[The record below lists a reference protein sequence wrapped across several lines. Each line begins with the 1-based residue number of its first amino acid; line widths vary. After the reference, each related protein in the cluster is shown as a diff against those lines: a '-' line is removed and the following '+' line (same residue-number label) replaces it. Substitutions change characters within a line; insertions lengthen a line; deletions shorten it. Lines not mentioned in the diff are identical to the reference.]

1 MLFLTLLSLPQRP
14 LRVLRRLEREIK
26 ERARRTIG
34 RALLTDLPR
43 TFFFFFSLRGEE
55 SKVLLLKQTN
65 LRNIQL
71 TSNNSVNYFLIQLLV
86 PECILGPWES
96 CCRKLQQVLRLF
108 CAVPAEQ

>member
-14 LRVLRRLEREIK
+14 LRVLRRLKREIK

-34 RALLTDLPR
+34 RALLTGLPR
-43 TFFFFFSLRGEE
+43 TFFFFLLRGEE

-71 TSNNSVNYFLIQLLV
+71 RSNNTVNYFLIQLLV

-96 CCRKLQQVLRLF
+96 CCRKLRRVLRLF